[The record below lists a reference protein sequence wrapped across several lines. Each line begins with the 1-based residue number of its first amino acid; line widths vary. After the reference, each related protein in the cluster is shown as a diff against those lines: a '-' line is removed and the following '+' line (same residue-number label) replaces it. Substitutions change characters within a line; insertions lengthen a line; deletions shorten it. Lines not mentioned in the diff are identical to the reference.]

1 MGSFV
6 IKLSGDNER
15 WYKLADQV
23 ENADYENI
31 SLDDAIIYDPNNTE
45 GGQWFKIEAFN
56 ERAGF
61 LPMLDIDFN
70 VADLESVSSEQF
82 NSHMIEFIAYYQDH
96 RFFIQKFTKGSFV
109 KKKWFAWDGD
119 AAKYFEAD
127 GLIYI
132 NPLPNCIYDNVSH
145 CIYFM
150 DIAKAYSLFGEL
162 RLDYRAATE
171 EETSH
176 LLQSDIIHTD
186 GFSAV
191 DVGVSNRKRITS
203 IIAKFNQYNQEQKNT
218 LRQYIKEKV
227 GGNLPYDEQTE
238 KFIVKSDGQLR
249 LLLYGIQQ
257 RFYQPPLEEE
267 VQVATATTGLSNL
280 L

>member
-6 IKLSGDNER
+6 IKLCEDNER
-15 WYKLADQV
+15 WYKIADQV
-23 ENADYENI
+23 ENTDYESI
-31 SLDDAIIYDPNNTE
+31 RLDDALVYDPNNTE

-56 ERAGF
+56 EREGF

-70 VADLESVSSEQF
+70 VAELESISAEQF
-82 NSHMIEFIAYYQDH
+82 NSHRIDFIAYYQGH
-96 RFFIQKFTKGSFV
+96 RFFIQKFTKGNFL
-109 KKKWFAWDGD
+109 KKKWIAWDGD

-127 GLIYI
+127 SLIYI
-132 NPLPNCIYDNVSH
+132 NPLPNCIYDNTSH

-150 DIAKAYSLFGEL
+150 DIAKAYSLFNEL
-162 RLDYRAATE
+162 KLDYRAATY
-171 EETSH
+171 EETSRM
-176 LLQSDIIHTD
+176 LQSDIIHTE

-203 IIAKFNQYNQEQKNT
+203 IMAKFDQYNPEQKNT

-227 GGNLPYDEQTE
+227 GGNLPFDEQTG
-238 KFIVKSDGQLR
+238 KFIVRSDSQLR

-257 RFYQPPLEEE
+257 RFYQPPLENE